1 MTFVQRFDSTL
12 GSIVHFHVVALD
24 GVFTRQDGPE
34 VVFHQGPAPSRDDIA
49 AVAAR
54 VEKRMMRWLRRSKLV
69 DDRPSE
75 ERSNE
80 VPELSPLEACMQLSF
95 FGGTFV
101 RLDQDGV
108 PLAEADDE
116 DRFRPRGK
124 SPWAGE
130 VAGFN
135 IHAGVTLRAGDRA
148 GLERLCLYGARPPF
162 SLERISLLPDGRVAY
177 RLRKPRRN
185 GATHLVL
192 APVHFLARIAALVP
206 PPRYPLLR
214 LSGVLASGSSWRAAV
229 VAHGPAATGIPV
241 PETKTKTSATAPP
254 TCANDITA
262 PPPAATWDPPASART
277 SLGDGIVLPVYARI
291 DWASLIRR
299 VYWEDALACPC
310 GGRWRLV
317 ADIGQRAQREAIV
330 ALLTHLGIPTEPPPI
345 ARARDLS
352 CRAAPKTSSHG
363 RALGARWN
371 SSVTMP
377 TNGGI
382 TIHDR
387 WG

>member
-12 GSIVHFHVVALD
+12 GSFVHFHVVALD
-24 GVFTRQDGPE
+24 GVFTRKDGPE

-54 VEKRMMRWLRRSKLV
+54 VEMRMMRWLRRRKLV

-75 ERSNE
+75 ERSNS
-80 VPELSPLEACMQLSF
+80 VPELSPLEACLQLSL

-101 RLDQDGV
+101 RLDEDGV

-135 IHAGVTLRAGDRA
+135 IHAGVRLRAGDRA
-148 GLERLCLYGARPPF
+148 GLERLCRYGARPPF
-162 SLERISLLPDGRVAY
+162 SLERIWLLPDGRVAY

-229 VAHGPAATGIPV
+229 VAHGPAATSIPV

-254 TCANDITA
+254 TCANDLTA
-262 PPPAATWDPPASART
+262 PPPRGYLGPSGERAHEPRRRHRPARLRTHRLGFPHPPR
-277 SLGDGIVLPVYARI
+277 LLDDVF
-291 DWASLIRR
+291 
-299 VYWEDALACPC
+299 ACPC
-310 GGRWRLV
+310 GRRRRVV

-345 ARARDLS
+345 ARARDPS
-352 CRAAPKTSSHG
+352 FDAA
-363 RALGARWN
+363 
-371 SSVTMP
+371 
-377 TNGGI
+377 
-382 TIHDR
+382 
-387 WG
+387 